1 MGLILGVLLFGVP
14 LLLAGACFLAP
25 AYLAGLL
32 AVVLTRRLPWYLR
45 VLAMLVL
52 PALSALLCRTLVHAI
67 GVPRTMIATVIAGL
81 LVALAALHWEDR
93 RRARRPQEVARPA
106 VR

>member
-1 MGLILGVLLFGVP
+1 MGLIYVVVVVVAVAI
-14 LLLAGACFLAP
+14 AGAYFLAP
-25 AYLAGLL
+25 AYVAGLL

-52 PALSALLCRTLVHAI
+52 PALSALLCRPLVEGL
-67 GVPRTMIATVIAGL
+67 GVARTMIVTVIVGL
-81 LVALAALHWEDR
+81 LVSLAALQWEDR

>member
-1 MGLILGVLLFGVP
+1 MAGVFLIVAVLC
-14 LLLAGACFLAP
+14 AGAYFLAP

-32 AVVLTRRLPWYLR
+32 AVMLTRRVPWYLR
-45 VLAMLVL
+45 VLAMLLL
-52 PALSALLCRTLVHAI
+52 PALSALLCRPLVHAL

-81 LVALAALHWEDR
+81 LVSLATLQWEDR
-93 RRARRPQEVARPA
+93 RRGRA